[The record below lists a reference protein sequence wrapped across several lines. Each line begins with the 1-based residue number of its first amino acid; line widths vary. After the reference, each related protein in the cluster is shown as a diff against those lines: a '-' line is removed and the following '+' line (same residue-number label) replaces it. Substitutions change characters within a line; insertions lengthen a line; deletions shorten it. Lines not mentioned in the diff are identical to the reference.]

1 METGQ
6 RLRLAKVVGDGGVN
20 WWSTQHSMGSK
31 TTLYGTKLGG
41 TCHSKIVQ
49 THRLYI
55 TRSELQSE
63 LWTQAGNDMSMRIHQ
78 L

>member
-20 WWSTQHSMGSK
+20 WWSRQHSVSSK

-55 TRSELQSE
+55 TRSELQCE
-63 LWTQAGNDMSMRIHQ
+63 LWTRAGNDMSMQIHH